1 MARFCT
7 TEDVERYR
15 ELLLD
20 VGVVIELP
28 SEKAYRDLCNR
39 LADPKRYP
47 NEAMRNLVAQ
57 SFFYLESQDRYFL
70 ALPPDKEILSEV
82 RTAIGADRDH
92 WRLSDSVT
100 EAAKEAGIK
109 LPGGMCVRSPCG
121 GDAEVSPTEVDAAR
135 LLVGTPKARV
145 RRPHPN
151 WPLVVSYG
159 LGVDSTA
166 LLVGLAQLVKEGRD
180 EFRPE
185 IILFADVGG
194 EKDETYAYLAKFN
207 RWLDSV
213 GFPKVQIVAW
223 ATEHTAKGY
232 GSARTL
238 EQQCLINQTMPSIS
252 ASKFGSS
259 KCSVLWKQDVMNRW
273 MELESGLL
281 EQIRGEGWITEHG
294 SKIVKA
300 IGYDA
305 TETNRAKK
313 GTFRVDQEL
322 MSLKDKGRKPIYD
335 YWYPLQ
341 EWKWSRARCIAEIE
355 AEIGSAPPKSS
366 CFFCGAMTKP
376 EIKALPKDLL
386 MRALLIE
393 AVANHGRH
401 RAVQNWGLGVR
412 DGPTRPGKWI
422 DFAREEGLVTAA
434 DLAKLERQVETV
446 LAAAPDGKGGEVGAQ
461 EAMKRIPAFSD
472 VRGFRGRRLPIW
484 DRGAILSETEPS

>member
-7 TEDVERYR
+7 TDDIERYR

-20 VGVVIELP
+20 AGVVIELP
-28 SEKAYRDLCNR
+28 SEKAYKDLCKR
-39 LADPKRYP
+39 LVDPQRYP
-47 NEAMRNLVAQ
+47 NEAMRNLVANG
-57 SFFYLESQDRYFL
+57 FFWLEDQDRYFL
-70 ALPPDKEILSEV
+70 VLPPDKKVLAEV
-82 RTAIGADRDH
+82 RSAIAADPD
-92 WRLSDSVT
+92 WGKVADEVT
-100 EAAKEAGIK
+100 VAAEGAGIE
-109 LPGGMCVRSPCG
+109 LPETTCVRSPCG
-121 GDAEVSPTEVDAAR
+121 DAEVAAAELEAAR
-135 LLVGTPKARV
+135 LLVGTPKKKAK
-145 RRPHPN
+145 RPHPQ

-166 LLVGLAQLVKEGRD
+166 LLVGLAQLVREGRE
-180 EFRPE
+180 EFRPD
-185 IILFADVGG
+185 IILFADVGS
-194 EKDETYAYLAKFN
+194 EKDETYAYLARFN
-207 RWLDSV
+207 RWLESV

-232 GSARTL
+232 GAARTL

-281 EQIRGEGWITEHG
+281 EQVRGEGWTTKHG
-294 SKIVKA
+294 GKIVKA

-305 TETNRAKK
+305 TEINRAKK

-322 MSLKDKGRKPIYD
+322 RSLEEKGRGPLYE
-335 YWYPLQ
+335 YYYPLQ
-341 EWKWSRARCIAEIE
+341 EFGWDRARCIAEIE

-366 CFFCGAMTKP
+366 CTFCGAMTKP
-376 EIKALPKDLL
+376 EIAALPKDDL

-393 AVANHGRH
+393 AVANRGRH
-401 RAVQNWGLGVR
+401 SAVQSWGLGVR

-434 DLAKLERQVETV
+434 DLAKLERQVQVV
-446 LAAAPDGKGGEVGAQ
+446 LDAAPDGKGGEVGAQ
-461 EAMKRIPAFSD
+461 EAMKRIPAFAD
-472 VRGFRGRRLPIW
+472 VRGFRGRRLPMW
-484 DRGAILSETEPS
+484 DRGAILEAEPD